1 MGVPLVWVTNIRFE
15 VDSLIKVVSG
25 DLPAKPQIVVV
36 HDRRLETV
44 RVLNKLWGT
53 RNPRLGFRV

>member
-15 VDSLIKVVSG
+15 VDSLNKVVSG

-36 HDRRLETV
+36 HDRRLE
-44 RVLNKLWGT
+44 L
-53 RNPRLGFRV
+53 